1 MGFEVPVAGGWDRC
15 RGDQLQGLSLLQGS
29 IPQVLEGE

>member
-1 MGFEVPVAGGWDRC
+1 MGFEVAGGWDRR
-15 RGDQLQGLSLLQGS
+15 RGGQLQGLSLLKRA